1 MASKKYTR
9 TYHIPMLTE
18 VDVKIHGDMN
28 QLVVQMRCRDL
39 QIGNVHLEFI
49 QDEVEFGPFGLFS
62 KSVYI

>member
-1 MASKKYTR
+1 
-9 TYHIPMLTE
+9 MLTE